1 MTVAEPTDPAAPPEP
16 TAPGDG
22 PPGGPEGQDGQDGQR
37 QGTPRRTDSG
47 WRRLARAGAPRGTKA
62 QLLGAVLAL
71 SLGFALA
78 TQVRQTQGAGLEAM
92 RQDDLVRVLDDVS
105 QRSTRL
111 DQQARELQA
120 QRDALAGGATSSQAA
135 IDQATA
141 QLEALRI
148 LAGTA
153 PAQGPGVKITITD
166 PDQKVS
172 AAQLVDLLQELR
184 DAGAE
189 VVQLGA
195 NRVVASS
202 WIGSTGGQLQVDGQP
217 LPRPVTVLAI
227 GDKATLASAL
237 NIPGGIVET
246 LRRVNATAAIE
257 QVDTVRIDA
266 LQSSR
271 TPRYAQPVPA
281 PSSAATP

>member
-1 MTVAEPTDPAAPPEP
+1 MSDAPRPP
-16 TAPGDG
+16 TASPSA
-22 PPGGPEGQDGQDGQR
+22 P
-37 QGTPRRTDSG
+37 SA

-62 QLLGAVLAL
+62 QVLGAVLAL
-71 SLGFALA
+71 TLGFAMA
-78 TQVRQTQGAGLEAM
+78 TQIRQTQGAGLETL

-111 DQQARELQA
+111 DQQVRELEQ
-120 QRDALAGGATSSQAA
+120 QRDALAGGVNSSQAA
-135 IDQATA
+135 IDQATK

-153 PAQGPGVKITITD
+153 PAQGPGIRITISD
-166 PDQKVS
+166 PDRKVS
-172 AAQLVDLLQELR
+172 SALLIDLLQELR

-189 VVQLGA
+189 VVQYGS

-202 WIGSTGGQLQVDGQP
+202 WISSSNGQIQVDGQGLTAP
-217 LPRPVTVLAI
+217 YVVLAI

-246 LRRVNATAAIE
+246 LRRSNASAA
-257 QVDTVRIDA
+257 VDQLDTLRIDA
-266 LQSSR
+266 LQSPR

-281 PSSAATP
+281 PSSPATP

>member
-1 MTVAEPTDPAAPPEP
+1 MTEPT
-16 TAPGDG
+16 
-22 PPGGPEGQDGQDGQR
+22 
-37 QGTPRRTDSG
+37 RRPDSA

-62 QLLGAVLAL
+62 QLLGAALAL
-71 SLGFALA
+71 ALGFAFA
-78 TQVRQTQGAGLEAM
+78 TQVQQTQGAGLDSM

-120 QRDALAGGATSSQAA
+120 QRDALAGGANSSQAA
-135 IDQATA
+135 IDQATR
-141 QLEALRI
+141 QLESLRI

-153 PAQGPGVKITITD
+153 PAQGPGIRITITD

-172 AAQLVDLLQELR
+172 TAQMVDLLQELR

-189 VVQLGA
+189 VVQFGA

-217 LPRPVTVLAI
+217 LTRPFVVLAI

-257 QVDTVRIDA
+257 QLDTVRIDA
-266 LQSSR
+266 LQSPQA
-271 TPRYAQPVPA
+271 PRYAQPVPA

>member
-1 MTVAEPTDPAAPPEP
+1 MAAP
-16 TAPGDG
+16 TADGTDGTGDTG
-22 PPGGPEGQDGQDGQR
+22 D
-37 QGTPRRTDSG
+37 TAAPRRPVSA

-71 SLGFALA
+71 ALGFAFA
-78 TQVRQTQGAGLEAM
+78 TQVQQTQGAGLEGM

-120 QRDALAGGATSSQAA
+120 QRDALAGGADNSQAA
-135 IDQATA
+135 IDQATQ
-141 QLEALRI
+141 QLDALRI

-153 PAQGPGVKITITD
+153 PAQGPGVRITVTD

-172 AAQLVDLLQELR
+172 AVQLIDLLQELR

-189 VVQLGA
+189 VVQFGA

-202 WIGSTGGQLQVDGQP
+202 WIASSGGQLLVDGQP
-217 LPRPVTVLAI
+217 LTRPYIVLAI

-237 NIPGGIVET
+237 NIPGGVVET

-257 QVDTVRIDA
+257 QLDSVRIDA
-266 LQSSR
+266 LQSPR
-271 TPRYAQPVPA
+271 APRYAQPVPA
-281 PSSAATP
+281 PSSPATP